1 MYVPMNIIRNIT
13 IYFSNKFINEGLD
26 GVKYI
31 TNNKKKVQN
40 REKMTYKN
48 IQTKNRIENKSVLN
62 CKIQIIMG
70 KLRKKNNHHDN
81 LHQDKCK

>member
-1 MYVPMNIIRNIT
+1 MELNILQI
-13 IYFSNKFINEGLD
+13 K
-26 GVKYI
+26 
-31 TNNKKKVQN
+31 KKKVQN

-70 KLRKKNNHHDN
+70 KLRKQNKHHDN